1 VSVLKNQ
8 PVVPSVKRKCV
19 ACERPGDPHSPGR
32 VVTGLNRPAGR
43 HLLSANITTRG
54 ALISRG
60 LVSYT
65 RPPEGYN
72 FLKSRERHFWA
83 ITIAGRAVIVLLKES
98 GLWDEVD
105 AEVPWASNYQPAE
118 AKHRVE

>member
-1 VSVLKNQ
+1 MSVLKNQ

-65 RPPEGYN
+65 RPPEG
-72 FLKSRERHFWA
+72 
-83 ITIAGRAVIVLLKES
+83 
-98 GLWDEVD
+98 
-105 AEVPWASNYQPAE
+105 
-118 AKHRVE
+118 